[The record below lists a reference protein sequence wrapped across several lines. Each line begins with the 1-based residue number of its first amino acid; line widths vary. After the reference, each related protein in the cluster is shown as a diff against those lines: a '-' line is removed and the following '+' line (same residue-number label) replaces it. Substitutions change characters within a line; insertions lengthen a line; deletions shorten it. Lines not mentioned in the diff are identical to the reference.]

1 MDEVIIPQLCM
12 CSLHECR
19 QNCLSVAT
27 QIASKYQWES
37 KAVRVG
43 PEKQARGVWG
53 DEVAESLWSP
63 SHGDELGRHHPCTP
77 TWWFKWLTPQGSRNR

>member
-1 MDEVIIPQLCM
+1 M
-12 CSLHECR
+12 
-19 QNCLSVAT
+19 
-27 QIASKYQWES
+27 
-37 KAVRVG
+37 RVG